1 MKKNYEIIY
10 KSLEKNKEYESTIEK
25 VVNECFK
32 TEKLDKTNLYM
43 SITLTN
49 PEEIERINKQYRSI
63 DRPTDVLSFPMF
75 EKEELE
81 NFISKNSNI
90 TDVNEQ
96 ADILG
101 DIVISIP
108 KVYEQ
113 AKEYNHSFE
122 RELAYMVVH
131 GFYHLMGYDHIEEED
146 KKKMRKKEEQVL
158 SNLGISREQ
167 EEDNV
172 YRKRKK
178 IEPEI
183 LENIESK
190 KKNEEET
197 KNSNFNSVEKSN
209 TVRNTKKEKNKKNA
223 DQSIK
228 NNKFQSV
235 DELES
240 LADDLIKEQ
249 SIKANKNK
257 TKRENR
263 KAEFDAAVDTQELEE
278 KAMQAHIEEQDKQNK
293 DTKNKNFTDAWKNAI
308 NGIIYATTTQ
318 RNIKIQLVIAVLV
331 VIISLFFDL
340 SRAEFLC
347 FLFTIILILFAEMC
361 NTAIETVVDLYVDV
375 YHPKAKVAK
384 DVAAGGVVITTINA
398 IIVGYFLFFDK
409 ISDVGIGLI
418 QNIANS
424 PVHLAFTAV
433 IIVII
438 ALLALIAIARTN
450 KYRGINRKFI
460 PSGYAGLAFAAN
472 TIIWLITDNIVI
484 ITLSLVLAILVS
496 TSRIEAKAH
505 KTSEVIFSACLGII
519 LILIIYGVT
528 SCITPLPMG

>member
-131 GFYHLMGYDHIEEED
+131 GFYHLMGYDHMEEED
-146 KKKMRKKEEQVL
+146 KAQMRAKEELVL
-158 SNLGISREQ
+158 GKLGITRD
-167 EEDNV
+167 EEPEPETPETEKMEEKIDEEL
-172 YRKRKK
+172 KK
-178 IEPEI
+178 ID
-183 LENIESK
+183 NDQKKSK
-190 KKNEEET
+190 EKT
-197 KNSNFNSVEKSN
+197 TNSNF
-209 TVRNTKKEKNKKNA
+209 
-223 DQSIK
+223 
-228 NNKFQSV
+228 
-235 DELES
+235 L
-240 LADDLIKEQ
+240 
-249 SIKANKNK
+249 
-257 TKRENR
+257 
-263 KAEFDAAVDTQELEE
+263 
-278 KAMQAHIEEQDKQNK
+278 
-293 DTKNKNFTDAWKNAI
+293 DAWKNAV

-318 RNIKIQLVIAVLV
+318 RNVKIQLVIAVAV
-331 VIISLFFDL
+331 VIVSLFFDL
-340 SRAEFLC
+340 NRAEFLC

-375 YHPKAKVAK
+375 YHPKAKIAK
-384 DVAAGGVVITTINA
+384 DVAAGGVVITAINA
-398 IIVGYFLFFDK
+398 IIVAYFLFFDK
-409 ISDVGIGLI
+409 ISDIGLNFI
-418 QNIANS
+418 ENVVNS
-424 PVHLAFTAV
+424 PIHLAFSALV
-433 IIVII
+433 IVVVAIV
-438 ALLALIAIARTN
+438 ALIATASTN
-450 KYRGINRKFI
+450 KHRGLNRKFM
-460 PSGYAGLAFAAN
+460 PSGFTTFAFAIN
-472 TIIWLITDNIVI
+472 TIIWLLAKNNVVI
-484 ITLSLVLAILVS
+484 LTLSLVLAILVS
-496 TSRIEAKAH
+496 ASRIEAKAH
-505 KTSEVIFSACLGII
+505 KVSEVVFSACFGII
-519 LILIIYGVT
+519 SILLIYGIALAIV
-528 SCITPLPMG
+528 